1 MNTASGVALIINTY
15 DQPDYLA
22 RVLAAVGRQSET
34 PEEVLLAD
42 DGSGEETRRVFAAWA
57 AGKPFRCE
65 QVWQQKEGF
74 RRARIL
80 NEAIARA
87 RSGYI
92 VFLDGD
98 TVPHGRFVADHRALA
113 SPGRFVQGHRA
124 LVGQKA
130 AADFAKDGQVRGRLG
145 AVASGQ
151 LSGAAN
157 VFRWP
162 FAMMRSRTDLR
173 GIRGCNLAMWRADL
187 VKVNGYN
194 EAFTGWGREDAELAA
209 RLMNAGV
216 RRVDARGRA
225 LCFHLW
231 HPPADR
237 TGLEANDQLLAA
249 AVVESRQRCE
259 QGLDRHLPPASA

>member
-1 MNTASGVALIINTY
+1 MNTANGVALIINTF

-22 RVLAAVGRQSET
+22 RVLAAAGRQSET
-34 PEEVLLAD
+34 PDEVLLAD
-42 DGSGEETRRVFAAWA
+42 DGSGEETREVFAAWA
-57 AGKPFRCE
+57 AAKPFRCE
-65 QVWQQKEGF
+65 HVWQKKEGF

-98 TVPHGRFVADHRALA
+98 TIPHGRFVSDHRALS

-124 LVGQKA
+124 LVGQRA
-130 AADFAKDGQVRGRLG
+130 AADFGRDGEVRGRFAALC
-145 AVASGQ
+145 SGE

-162 FAMMRSRTDLR
+162 FAMARSRTDLR
-173 GIRGCNLAMWRADL
+173 GIRGCNLAVWRADL
-187 VKVNGYN
+187 LRVNGYN

-216 RRVDARGRA
+216 RRMDARGRA
-225 LCFHLW
+225 LCYHLW
-231 HPPADR
+231 HLPADR
-237 TGLEANDQLLAA
+237 TGLAANDELLAA
-249 AVVESRQRCE
+249 AIQGSSQRCE
-259 QGLDRHLPPASA
+259 QGLDGHLPPPSA

>member
-1 MNTASGVALIINTY
+1 MNTAHSVALIINTF

-22 RVLAAVGRQSET
+22 RVLAAVVRQT
-34 PEEVLLAD
+34 DAADEVLLAD
-42 DGSGEETRRVFAAWA
+42 DGSGDETRRVFADWA
-57 AGKPFRCE
+57 AAKVFRCE
-65 QVWQQKEGF
+65 HVWQKKEGF

-80 NEAIARA
+80 NEAIAVA
-87 RSGYI
+87 RSEYI

-98 TVPHGRFVADHRALA
+98 TIPHEYFVADHREMA

-124 LVGQKA
+124 LVGQRA
-130 AADFAKDGQVRGRLG
+130 AANFGKDGRARGRLS
-145 AVASGQ
+145 ALCSGQ

-162 FAMMRSRTDLR
+162 FAMLRSRTDLR

-187 VKVNGYN
+187 LGVNGYN

-209 RLMNAGV
+209 RLMNSGV
-216 RRVDARGRA
+216 RRMDARGRA
-225 LCFHLW
+225 LCYHLW

-237 TGLEANDQLLAA
+237 AGLAANDEMLAA
-249 AVVESRQRCE
+249 AVKESRQRCE
-259 QGLDRHLPPASA
+259 LGLDGHLRPQPA

>member
-15 DQPDYLA
+15 EQPDYLA
-22 RVLAAVGRQSET
+22 RVLSAMGRQSEN
-34 PEEVLLAD
+34 PAEVLLAD

-57 AGKPFRCE
+57 VGKTFRCE
-65 QVWQQKEGF
+65 HVWQQKEGF

-80 NEAIARA
+80 NEAIAKV
-87 RSGYI
+87 RSEYI

-98 TVPHGRFVADHRALA
+98 TVPHPRFVADHRALA
-113 SPGRFVQGHRA
+113 APGRFVQGHRA

-130 AADFAKDGQVRGRLG
+130 AAEFAKDGQVRGRL
-145 AVASGQ
+145 AALTSGQ

-209 RLMNAGV
+209 RLMNTGV
-216 RRVDARGRA
+216 RRMDARGRA
-225 LCFHLW
+225 LCYHLW

-237 TGLEANDQLLAA
+237 AGLAANDQLVAA
-249 AVVESRQRCE
+249 AVAESRQRCE
-259 QGLDRHLPPASA
+259 QGLDRYLQPPSA